1 MCFRKL
7 RNRYR
12 KETTNQMS
20 ESKKFK
26 YYRRGQIIQVKF
38 EPQTGYEI
46 KGIHYAIVI
55 TKRDQPYIGTLTV
68 IPLTSKS
75 GNHLLPIGS
84 CISDS
89 VFLELA
95 NEKNYYFRLLLNAQK
110 QINEIKNSDY
120 PLQEQSIEE
129 VKQIVKD
136 LNAYSDNINYFDDLE
151 NKYKNIKK
159 SSYANIYQITT
170 IDKSKI
176 VNPMNHLD
184 PIKRIKAPD
193 SVMDKIDKGIIEAF
207 TLVKKKQ

>member
-1 MCFRKL
+1 MKV
-7 RNRYR
+7 
-12 KETTNQMS
+12 
-20 ESKKFK
+20 KFK

-55 TKRDQPYIGTLTV
+55 TKKDQPYIGTLTV
-68 IPLTSKS
+68 VPLTSKS
-75 GNHLLPIGS
+75 GNHLMPIGS

-89 VFLELA
+89 VFLKLLR
-95 NEKNYYFRLLLNAQK
+95 EKNYYYDLLLKAKIQTERIQK
-110 QINEIKNSDY
+110 AGSVLEATTQDELNQIER
-120 PLQEQSIEE
+120 
-129 VKQIVKD
+129 D
-136 LNAYSDNINYFDDLE
+136 LKAYLDNIKYFDDLE

-207 TLVKKKQ
+207 TQVKEKQ

>member
-1 MCFRKL
+1 MG
-7 RNRYR
+7 
-12 KETTNQMS
+12 EG
-20 ESKKFK
+20 KKFK

-46 KGIHYAIVI
+46 KGIHCAIVI

-68 IPLTSKS
+68 VPLTSKS
-75 GNHLLPIGS
+75 GNHLMSIGS

-89 VFLELA
+89 VFLELLR
-95 NEKNYYFRLLLNAQK
+95 EKNYYYDLLLKTKIQAERIQK
-110 QINEIKNSDY
+110 DDTTTLDELSQIGR
-120 PLQEQSIEE
+120 
-129 VKQIVKD
+129 D
-136 LNAYSDNINYFDDLE
+136 LKAYFDNIKYFDDLE

-207 TLVKKKQ
+207 TQAKEKQ

>member
-1 MCFRKL
+1 M
-7 RNRYR
+7 N
-12 KETTNQMS
+12 

-55 TKRDQPYIGTLTV
+55 TKRDQPHIGTLTV
-68 IPLTSKS
+68 VPLTSKS
-75 GNHLLPIGS
+75 GNHLTPIGS

-89 VFLELA
+89 VFLELLR
-95 NEKNYYFRLLLNAQK
+95 EKNYYYDLLLKAKIQTERIQK
-110 QINEIKNSDY
+110 AGSVLEATTQDELTQIER
-120 PLQEQSIEE
+120 
-129 VKQIVKD
+129 D
-136 LNAYSDNINYFDDLE
+136 LKAYLDNIKYFDDLE

-207 TLVKKKQ
+207 TQVKEKQ

>member
-1 MCFRKL
+1 
-7 RNRYR
+7 
-12 KETTNQMS
+12 MS

-68 IPLTSKS
+68 VPLTSKS
-75 GNHLLPIGS
+75 GNHLMPIGS

-89 VFLELA
+89 VFLELLR
-95 NEKNYYFRLLLNAQK
+95 EKNYYYDLLLKAKMQTERIQK
-110 QINEIKNSDY
+110 AGSVLEATTQDELNQIER
-120 PLQEQSIEE
+120 
-129 VKQIVKD
+129 D
-136 LNAYSDNINYFDDLE
+136 LRAYLDNIKYFDDLE

-207 TLVKKKQ
+207 TQVKEKQ

>member
-1 MCFRKL
+1 M
-7 RNRYR
+7 N
-12 KETTNQMS
+12 

-68 IPLTSKS
+68 VPLTSKS
-75 GNHLLPIGS
+75 GNHLMPIGS

-89 VFLELA
+89 VFLELLR
-95 NEKNYYFRLLLNAQK
+95 EKNYYYDLLLKAKMQTERIQK
-110 QINEIKNSDY
+110 AGSVLEATTQDELNQIER
-120 PLQEQSIEE
+120 
-129 VKQIVKD
+129 D
-136 LNAYSDNINYFDDLE
+136 LKAYLDNIKYFDDLE

-207 TLVKKKQ
+207 TQVKEKQ

>member
-1 MCFRKL
+1 
-7 RNRYR
+7 
-12 KETTNQMS
+12 MS

-68 IPLTSKS
+68 VPLTSKS
-75 GNHLLPIGS
+75 GNHLMPIGS

-89 VFLELA
+89 VFLELLR
-95 NEKNYYFRLLLNAQK
+95 EKNYYYDLLLKAKIQTERIQK
-110 QINEIKNSDY
+110 AGSVLEATTQDELNQIER
-120 PLQEQSIEE
+120 
-129 VKQIVKD
+129 D
-136 LNAYSDNINYFDDLE
+136 LRAYLDNIKYFDDLE

-176 VNPMNHLD
+176 INPMNHLD

-193 SVMDKIDKGIIEAF
+193 SVMDKIDKGIIEVF
-207 TLVKKKQ
+207 TQVKEKQ

>member
-1 MCFRKL
+1 
-7 RNRYR
+7 
-12 KETTNQMS
+12 MS
-20 ESKKFK
+20 ENKKFK

-68 IPLTSKS
+68 VPLTSKS
-75 GNHLLPIGS
+75 GNHLTPIGS

-89 VFLELA
+89 VFLELLR
-95 NEKNYYFRLLLNAQK
+95 EKNYYYDLLLKAKIQTERIQK
-110 QINEIKNSDY
+110 AGSVLEATTQDELNQIER
-120 PLQEQSIEE
+120 
-129 VKQIVKD
+129 D
-136 LNAYSDNINYFDDLE
+136 LKAYLDNIKYFDDLE

-207 TLVKKKQ
+207 TQVEEKQ

>member
-1 MCFRKL
+1 
-7 RNRYR
+7 
-12 KETTNQMS
+12 MS

-68 IPLTSKS
+68 VPLTSKS
-75 GNHLLPIGS
+75 GNHLMPIGS

-89 VFLELA
+89 VFLELLR
-95 NEKNYYFRLLLNAQK
+95 EKNYYYDLLLKAKIQTERIQK
-110 QINEIKNSDY
+110 AGSVLEATTQDELNQIER
-120 PLQEQSIEE
+120 
-129 VKQIVKD
+129 D
-136 LNAYSDNINYFDDLE
+136 LKAYLDNIKYFDDLE

-207 TLVKKKQ
+207 TQVKEKQ

>member
-1 MCFRKL
+1 
-7 RNRYR
+7 
-12 KETTNQMS
+12 MS

-68 IPLTSKS
+68 VPLTSKS
-75 GNHLLPIGS
+75 GNHLTPIGS

-89 VFLELA
+89 VFLELLR
-95 NEKNYYFRLLLNAQK
+95 EKNYYYDLLLKAKMQTERIQK
-110 QINEIKNSDY
+110 AGSVLEATTQDELDQIER
-120 PLQEQSIEE
+120 
-129 VKQIVKD
+129 D
-136 LNAYSDNINYFDDLE
+136 LKAYLDNIKYFDDLE

-207 TLVKKKQ
+207 TQVEEKQ

>member
-1 MCFRKL
+1 M
-7 RNRYR
+7 N
-12 KETTNQMS
+12 

-68 IPLTSKS
+68 VPLTSKS
-75 GNHLLPIGS
+75 GNHLMPIGS

-89 VFLELA
+89 VFLELLR
-95 NEKNYYFRLLLNAQK
+95 EKNYYYDLLLKAKIQTERIQK
-110 QINEIKNSDY
+110 AGSVLEATTQDELDQIER
-120 PLQEQSIEE
+120 
-129 VKQIVKD
+129 D
-136 LNAYSDNINYFDDLE
+136 LKAYLDNIKYFDDLE

-207 TLVKKKQ
+207 TQVKEKQ

>member
-1 MCFRKL
+1 MKL
-7 RNRYR
+7 
-12 KETTNQMS
+12 
-20 ESKKFK
+20 SKKFK

-46 KGIHYAIVI
+46 KGIHYAIVV

-68 IPLTSKS
+68 VPLTSKS
-75 GNHLLPIGS
+75 GNHLMPIGS

-89 VFLELA
+89 VFLELLR
-95 NEKNYYFRLLLNAQK
+95 EKNYYYDLLLKAKMQTERIQK
-110 QINEIKNSDY
+110 AGSVLEATTQDELNQIER
-120 PLQEQSIEE
+120 
-129 VKQIVKD
+129 D
-136 LNAYSDNINYFDDLE
+136 LKAYLDNIKYFDDLE

-207 TLVKKKQ
+207 TQVKEKQ

>member
-1 MCFRKL
+1 M
-7 RNRYR
+7 N
-12 KETTNQMS
+12 

-68 IPLTSKS
+68 VPLTSKS
-75 GNHLLPIGS
+75 GNHLTPIGS

-89 VFLELA
+89 VFLELLR
-95 NEKNYYFRLLLNAQK
+95 EKNYYYDLLLKAKIQTERIQK
-110 QINEIKNSDY
+110 AGSVLEATTQDELNQIER
-120 PLQEQSIEE
+120 
-129 VKQIVKD
+129 D
-136 LNAYSDNINYFDDLE
+136 LKAYLDNIKYFDDLE

-207 TLVKKKQ
+207 TQVKEKQ

>member
-1 MCFRKL
+1 M
-7 RNRYR
+7 N
-12 KETTNQMS
+12 

-68 IPLTSKS
+68 VPLTSKS
-75 GNHLLPIGS
+75 GNHLMPIGS

-89 VFLELA
+89 VFLELLR
-95 NEKNYYFRLLLNAQK
+95 EKNYYYDLLLKAKIQTERIQK
-110 QINEIKNSDY
+110 AGSVLEATTQDELNQIER
-120 PLQEQSIEE
+120 
-129 VKQIVKD
+129 D
-136 LNAYSDNINYFDDLE
+136 LKAYLDNIKYFDDLE

-207 TLVKKKQ
+207 TQVKEKQ

>member
-1 MCFRKL
+1 
-7 RNRYR
+7 
-12 KETTNQMS
+12 MS

-68 IPLTSKS
+68 VPLTSKS
-75 GNHLLPIGS
+75 GNHLMPIGS

-89 VFLELA
+89 VFLELLR
-95 NEKNYYFRLLLNAQK
+95 EKNYYYDLLLKAKMQTERIQK
-110 QINEIKNSDY
+110 AGSVLEATTQDELNQIER
-120 PLQEQSIEE
+120 
-129 VKQIVKD
+129 D
-136 LNAYSDNINYFDDLE
+136 LKAYLDNIKYFDDLE

-193 SVMDKIDKGIIEAF
+193 SVMNKIDKGIIEAF
-207 TLVKKKQ
+207 TQVEEKQ